1 MKQKYKQPRRG
12 LIAFLSAFLCSSVA
26 FAQIPVVD
34 PASAS
39 FGIKDIIADLQQ
51 QKSVVDNVMANNKTL
66 SAIGD
71 AKKSVSEF
79 AKDKME
85 KLEKAKKQ
93 YEEYKKRVE
102 DVKAQA
108 EAYKELAESKVA
120 EAQALKDSTMDK
132 INEAQSLAQNAGG
145 IAQGMAGN
153 ALGGLEGQLGGMK
166 DLAGG
171 ALDSATGA
179 VNSAAGSIGGGT
191 SSGSGGFSAEERTAL
206 EQEVASYRSEISSL
220 REEINA
226 LREQL
231 NMPAKQYSEMPVS
244 VLSGMGGYGEGQ
256 SFASGGSVSVP
267 VGTIGGGRASFSSA
281 PTSLNS
287 GDYMANS
294 LDVGTS
300 QPEAVGMPRR
310 AAFSS
315 AAEPIA
321 KGLDNFSGAAAN
333 VDDEYILGTEESL
346 LEGDSLQNVDAS
358 VDDEYILEAEESLLE
373 GDSLQ
378 NVDASANGL
387 ENLPQAVLDEK
398 EGVTKERQAFRRPQ
412 AVNGVTVKND
422 NIKDEASLIGD
433 DLGDAQLVA
442 ARAETAIEKNDA
454 KLRALPGNVMN
465 IEKTKGLSEGLKT
478 APNKAVVLEKAN
490 AVSAAEKKIDIK
502 KLNSGTPKA
511 IMNKR
516 EKFNVQKLEKQ
527 SSFYPS
533 SYKISGTE
541 QLSFAQVG
549 GVKTGSTENNT
560 FILCDEFVAFC
571 GIDAEDVLE
580 DSTLYDKCAEEVM
593 DFVTKKTQKSED
605 VALGEKILANC
616 NKQFFAAHMSKSLEK
631 GNAKNDKPQTIDA
644 APTGQIRDDDTVI
657 NELLKEVARN
667 LNTLDDIAASRMVI
681 DMHKIYMA
689 ALFKKKS
696 LAVAKGE
703 DEEDGEENDG

>member
-171 ALDSATGA
+171 ALDSAKGA

-333 VDDEYILGTEESL
+333 VDDEYILGT
-346 LEGDSLQNVDAS
+346 
-358 VDDEYILEAEESLLE
+358 EESLLE